1 MDTCK
6 YQYQSR
12 YQSKYKYLPSILLFI
27 SSLSFADIYWQPV
40 DNPNASGGH
49 GHGRMAKA
57 FQLMGL
63 KEIGLKEGTDTAVS
77 YIHSDLQSSDLSLH
91 GDSVHVKST
100 GKNNYHALVA
110 RQKQDDTH
118 RLAVRYIYSN
128 GRPVNTSPSDLLAI
142 NLGGLQI
149 VPSPLPREHWKYKSK
164 SLYRFLITF
173 EGEPL
178 AEHGLLATTRF
189 GSNEILHTDQSGFI
203 ELVIPED
210 FPEII
215 PLKRATPPGEMQLF
229 SSYSHDGKVYEAS
242 MTAAYHP
249 SESSWKSVSLGAL
262 VVLIGLIFGF
272 YINRKLPEH
281 NRRKA
286 K

>member
-1 MDTCK
+1 MG
-6 YQYQSR
+6 QYR
-12 YQSKYKYLPSILLFI
+12 FFPLVLVFM
-27 SSLSFADIYWQPV
+27 SSVSLADIYWQPV
-40 DNPNASGGH
+40 ESLKGAGGH

-63 KEIGLKEGTDTAVS
+63 KDGTDTSVS
-77 YIHSDLQSSDLSLH
+77 YIHSDLESSDLSLH
-91 GDSVHVKST
+91 GDSVHLKPT

-110 RQKQDDTH
+110 RQVQDNKH
-118 RLAVRYIYSN
+118 RLAVRYIYNN
-128 GRPVNTSPSDLLAI
+128 GRPVNTSPSDLLAL

-149 VPSPLPREHWKYKSK
+149 IPSPLPREHWKYKSK
-164 SLYRFLITF
+164 SLYRFQVTF
-173 EGEPL
+173 EGKPL

-210 FPEII
+210 FPEIT
-215 PLKRATPPGEMQLF
+215 PKKRATPPGEMQLF
-229 SSYSHDGKVYEAS
+229 SAYSRDGQEYEAS

-262 VVLIGLIFGF
+262 VVLIGIVFGF
-272 YINRKLPEH
+272 FINRKLPEH